1 MNYFLIIYYRY
12 CTSLFGVMVMIELK
26 GRYFAICMKT
36 RGLKVIDPETLCKI
50 TQNGFGEAI
59 FR

>member
-1 MNYFLIIYYRY
+1 
-12 CTSLFGVMVMIELK
+12 MIELK

-36 RGLKVIDPETLCKI
+36 RGLKMIDPETLCKI
-50 TQNGFGEAI
+50 TKNGFGEAI